1 MRNQMMAQTDAQYAA
16 GAAMTAARLAKTAP
30 ARASVT
36 AWTAASDRT
45 VVAKAMYEDAVTDA
59 RPRLPTI
66 KAKTTVLY
74 AFDAAMGIPQSAMDS
89 MYSSAYRGLAGVD
102 LKRVDE
108 SYHFIMLDQPDVFL
122 REVDAFLR
130 SQ

>member
-1 MRNQMMAQTDAQYAA
+1 
-16 GAAMTAARLAKTAP
+16 
-30 ARASVT
+30 
-36 AWTAASDRT
+36 
-45 VVAKAMYEDAVTDA
+45 
-59 RPRLPTI
+59 
-66 KAKTTVLY
+66 
-74 AFDAAMGIPQSAMDS
+74 

-108 SYHFIMLDQPDVFL
+108 SYHFIMLDQPDLFL